1 MNKHTRINALTLA
14 ALAIS
19 ADPETQAGGDA
30 GGAPISAAKPPKE
43 KKAKPAAKKAPA
55 KKAAAK
61 KPAKKKAAGD
71 GDKAEKGPGVL
82 RQYAPEYHR
91 DNEKKTASGNVSV
104 DCNDDVANKFRG
116 KDLDAVYTAAAKI
129 LGEPEADLRKKYKHL
144 NVGMQRMNLG
154 NRVRAIVNAK

>member
-30 GGAPISAAKPPKE
+30 GGAPTPAAKPPKE

-61 KPAKKKAAGD
+61 KPAKKKAAD

-91 DNEKKTASGNVSV
+91 DTEKKTASGNVSV